1 MCIRSSTVCFF
12 VEERTKV
19 GMSIIQRAKKKQKN
33 KKTKKNPSKKGK
45 KPMSLYIGDK
55 LSHLKVKLAGFS
67 LIYEWVLILRV

>member
-19 GMSIIQRAKKKQKN
+19 GMSIIQGAK

-55 LSHLKVKLAGFS
+55 LSHLKVKLAGLS